1 MAYALKESDWKK
13 FKTKIADWQENY
25 MDRLCKEYIALLSQ
39 DKSSADRFWE
49 LEKRIRQDKRDIGV
63 ICEMKRSVM
72 IQNLLGLLDEKAITV
87 EDLDDFSDELKAWV
101 KMVIRA

>member
-1 MAYALKESDWKK
+1 MDYTIKESDWKK
-13 FKTKIADWQENY
+13 FKTKIADWQKNY
-25 MDRLCKEYIALLSQ
+25 IDRLCKEYIVLLGQ

-49 LEKRIRQDKRDIGV
+49 LEKRIQKDKRCIGV
-63 ICEMKRSVM
+63 TCEMRRSVM
-72 IQNLLGLLDEKAITV
+72 LQNLLELLDEKVIRI